1 VLHAQGSSAAEAGSP
16 PRRAEAPRRLNHDVV
31 ASLEPFVGSP
41 LLENGLIN
49 LLSLDAVI
57 TRLGARWPAKRQ
69 AVYDYT
75 ERTLE
80 RAIGDEGHY
89 LRVSEADFLIVLPQE
104 RRHSAQVRCLR
115 YLRMVLTHFLG
126 KARPVDLVVRE
137 VTKIANTALEALRVD
152 LTDITAAGDEEDA
165 ELGSGALEAPA
176 PTAAPTLAA
185 APVATAQP
193 ASSPAL
199 TPIERQ
205 PPAPRAPAPVSPEAE
220 RPHAASVDRWSP
232 FVAANGCRVRVSC
245 VLEPVFE
252 LRTYGRIGYRI
263 ARRVISMGEEEVLSP
278 AELRNLS
285 RADIQRIDLA
295 TIARGL
301 DRLRAEASGERQL
314 SLIIPVSYISL
325 SHRSGRAAL
334 ADQLH
339 EAKALVQA
347 GVIVEVCDI
356 EGVPQAALLEAIALI
371 RPFCMFLIGRLNGAP
386 DNGLGNLQN
395 TGLSGVSFDAP
406 RVMSGDAE
414 FMGWTRAAV
423 QAAKRVAK
431 SVIIYHLGSARQA
444 GMAALLGASHASL
457 QTGAQG
463 AVA

>member
-1 VLHAQGSSAAEAGSP
+1 MLYAQGPSAAEAGPS
-16 PRRAEAPRRLNHDVV
+16 PRRAEAPRRLNHDVI

-57 TRLGARWPAKRQ
+57 TRLGVRWPAKRQ

-75 ERTLE
+75 ERALE
-80 RAIGDEGHY
+80 RAVGDEGHY
-89 LRVSEADFLIVLPQE
+89 LRVSEADFLVVLPHE
-104 RRHSAQVRCLR
+104 RRHGAQVRCLR

-137 VTKIANTALEALRVD
+137 VTKIANTALEAVRVD
-152 LTDITAAGDEEDA
+152 LTDIAAGEEADA
-165 ELGSGALEAPA
+165 ELGVGALDATAPPALAPSTTAPRTVAAPEAPQA
-176 PTAAPTLAA
+176 E
-185 APVATAQP
+185 
-193 ASSPAL
+193 AS
-199 TPIERQ
+199 
-205 PPAPRAPAPVSPEAE
+205 APAQASAAPEAE
-220 RPHAASVDRWSP
+220 RPAATMDRWSP
-232 FVAANGCRVRVSC
+232 FVASNGCRVRVSC

-252 LRTYGRIGYRI
+252 LRTYGRIGNRI
-263 ARRVISMGEEEVLSP
+263 ARRVIRMGEEEVLTA

-301 DRLRAEASGERQL
+301 GRLRVEESGERQL

-325 SHRSGRAAL
+325 SHRAGRAAL
-334 ADQLH
+334 ADQLRA
-339 EAKALVQA
+339 AKAMVQA

-356 EGVPQAALLEAIALI
+356 EGVPQAALLEAISLI
-371 RPFCMFLIGRLNGAP
+371 RPYCMFLIGRLNGAP
-386 DNGLGNLQN
+386 DNALGNLQN

-406 RVMSGDAE
+406 QVMSGDAE

-423 QAAKRVAK
+423 QAAKRIAK
-431 SVIIYHLGSARQA
+431 SVIIYRLGSTRQA

-457 QTGAQG
+457 QTGA
-463 AVA
+463 